1 MYIVQTWRSSLRSTR
16 EHAATSPAEFRR
28 EVDSAIDRIMSRK
41 DTSILVAAPSADDE
55 QSIAGWLVYTALGNR
70 SDDKWTS
77 RRSDVLHYLYVRRA
91 ARGTGCARQLCD
103 AAGIPDERLIYTFR
117 GPAVSGLLA
126 KAPQAIYIDPQR
138 FLA

>member
-70 SDDKWTS
+70 
-77 RRSDVLHYLYVRRA
+77 RSAVLHYLYVRRA

-117 GPAVSGLLA
+117 GPAVSVLLA